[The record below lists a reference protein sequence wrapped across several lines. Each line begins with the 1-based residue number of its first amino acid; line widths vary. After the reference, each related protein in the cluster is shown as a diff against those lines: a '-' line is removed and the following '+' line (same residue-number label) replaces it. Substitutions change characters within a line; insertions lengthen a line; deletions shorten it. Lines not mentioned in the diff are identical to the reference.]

1 MRAGRV
7 LWPYALLAALTLVP
21 VFVKVAFAT
30 PPFNSDYTYRLSKK
44 ITAIGAAP
52 TYNRTYQTLAAD
64 SKQLTFQELA
74 SGRIFAAFASQDPT
88 IDNLAGYGTNRA
100 ADGNGF
106 FQVYWMDKY
115 AELPAVCVSC
125 SSSGTTGDDNS
136 INPMIGGPTGEEGR
150 YVVYE
155 SDSTNLYAFPGASH
169 DAHQIYVHD
178 RKYEANFLSSSNC
191 DPDKNNGVKQGADG
205 PSYLWQLSDNGR
217 KILMTSRA
225 HNAIDNLNPTC
236 TDGGNVIDLFVRDG
250 GNCYEPGT
258 GACYTSLLY
267 DDLGYHAGENTVVAL
282 NNHSYN
288 AKMSPDASVVV
299 FDTQATNPVRYNP
312 DTRGFRDIYYHT
324 GNDFSL
330 ISQAQIPFC
339 NAAGVLQ
346 PLRNDNG
353 AANGDSFNPSV
364 DSTGRYVVFQSVA
377 TDLVVRDPNPAMVC
391 GNSGAPHPATFEYV
405 GTNGVSQIY
414 LFDKLNTRIDMISL
428 AYNANP
434 NATPI
439 GGNGASTNPRIS
451 KDGRFIVFE
460 SSATNLMSTT
470 STSHKNIFLY
480 DRVLDKMDLVTPG
493 TGGTGINADA
503 DITHVSGTGFT
514 VAFQSRASDVV
525 VNDADQGGVIPTCG
539 AQACQQVYLAQSACQ
554 SDTDGD
560 LIPDCADLCPN
571 DKNKTEAGFCGC
583 GKAET
588 DTDHDFS
595 PDCIDLCDNDAM
607 KTVPGSCGCGVSDA
621 DGDFDGVAD
630 CLDQCPTDPG
640 KTTSAGMCGCG
651 VADTDTDGDGA
662 SDCVDKCPA
671 DNKRKSATS
680 GCACTDL
687 KENPGV
693 CGCNTPDTDSNGNG
707 APDCLDPMSS
717 TTPSV
722 VKFDISKVLLGQG
735 KSVFTL
741 RLMGQR
747 FTGKVSYTMT
757 VKRGGASETKTSV
770 SPFFTFK
777 NLRKGN
783 YTVMYTVS
791 VGSGA
796 SKVTSQVSSTVVS
809 VK

>member
-1 MRAGRV
+1 MRTGRV
-7 LWPYALLAALTLVP
+7 IWRYALSVALTLVP
-21 VFVKVAFAT
+21 VFVRDAAAT
-30 PPFNSDYTYRLSKK
+30 PPFSSDYTYRLSKK
-44 ITAIGAAP
+44 ITAIGSAP
-52 TYNRTYQTLAAD
+52 TYDRTYQTLAAD

-74 SGRIFAAFASQDPT
+74 SGRVLAAFASQDPT

-100 ADGNGF
+100 SDINNY

-125 SSSGTTGDDNS
+125 SSGGTTGDADS
-136 INPMIGGPTGEEGR
+136 VNPIIGGPTGEEGR
-150 YVVYE
+150 YVAYE
-155 SDSTNLYAFPGASH
+155 SDSTNLYSFPGVAQ

-178 RKYEANFLSSSNC
+178 RKYESSFLSSSNC
-191 DPDKNNGVKQGADG
+191 DAANNSGIKQGGNG
-205 PSYLWQLSDNGR
+205 PSYLWQLSDDGR
-217 KILMTSRA
+217 KILMSSQAR
-225 HNAIDNLNPTC
+225 NMIDNLNPTC

-288 AKMSPDASVVV
+288 ARMSPDASVVV

-312 DTRGFRDIYYHT
+312 DTRGFRDIYYHM

-339 NAAGVLQ
+339 SATGVLQ

-353 AANGDSFNPSV
+353 AANGDSFKPSV
-364 DSTGRYVVFQSVA
+364 DSTGRYVVFQSTA

-391 GNSGAPHPATFEYV
+391 GSSGAPHPVTFEYV
-405 GTNGVSQIY
+405 GTNSASQIY
-414 LFDKLNTRIDMISL
+414 LFDKLNTRVEMISL
-428 AYNANP
+428 AYNASAS
-434 NATPI
+434 ATPI
-439 GGNGASTNPRIS
+439 GGNGASTNARIS
-451 KDGRFIVFE
+451 KDGRFVVFE
-460 SSATNLMSTT
+460 SVATNLMATT
-470 STSHKNIFLY
+470 TTSHKNIFLY
-480 DRVLDKMDLVTPG
+480 DRVLDKTDLVTPG

-514 VAFQSRASDVV
+514 IAFQTRASDVV
-525 VNDADQGGVIPTCG
+525 VNDADQGGAIPTCG

-571 DKNKTEAGFCGC
+571 DRNKTEAGFCGC
-583 GKAET
+583 GKLET
-588 DTDHDFS
+588 DTDNDFS
-595 PDCIDLCDNDAM
+595 PDCIDLCDNDAT

-621 DGDFDGVAD
+621 DSDFDGVAD
-630 CLDQCPTDPG
+630 CIDQCPSDAS
-640 KTTSAGMCGCG
+640 KTTSAGLCGCG
-651 VADTDTDGDGA
+651 VADTDTDGDG
-662 SDCVDKCPA
+662 SPDCVDKCPA
-671 DNKRKSATS
+671 DSTRRSATS
-680 GCACTDL
+680 GCACSAL

-693 CGCNTPDTDSNGNG
+693 CGCNVADVDSNGNG
-707 APDCLDPMSS
+707 AVDCLDPTAAS
-717 TTPSV
+717 TPSTAKYDV
-722 VKFDISKVLLGQG
+722 SKVLLGQG

-741 RLMGQR
+741 RLMAQK
-747 FTGKVSYTMT
+747 FSGKVSYTMT
-757 VKRGGASETKTSV
+757 LKRGTASETKTST

-783 YTVMYTVS
+783 YTVTYTVS

-796 SKVTSQVSSTVVS
+796 SKVTSKISSVVVS